1 MGMAQSDCSVE
12 SLTGEELSGVNFV
25 RDYVE
30 FHFDGPVLRALV
42 NPRLELDGTVVSF
55 PDQGSRDLL
64 CALIG
69 RTVQSVDARDGDCIR
84 LAFVGGGILTIPFDD
99 ASHIGREGAHFQSDR
114 TAPVQ
119 VWN

>member
-1 MGMAQSDCSVE
+1 MADLERSVE
-12 SLTGEELSGVNFV
+12 SLSGEELSAVNFV

-30 FHFDGPVLRALV
+30 FHFDGPVLRALT
-42 NPRLELDGTVVSF
+42 NPRLELDGAVVSF
-55 PDQGSRDLL
+55 PNQGSRDLL

-69 RTVQSVDARDGDCIR
+69 RTVQSVDAQDGVRIR
-84 LAFVGGGILTIPFDD
+84 LVFVGGPVLIIPLDE
-99 ASHIGREGAHFQSDR
+99 ASRTEPEGAHFQSDV